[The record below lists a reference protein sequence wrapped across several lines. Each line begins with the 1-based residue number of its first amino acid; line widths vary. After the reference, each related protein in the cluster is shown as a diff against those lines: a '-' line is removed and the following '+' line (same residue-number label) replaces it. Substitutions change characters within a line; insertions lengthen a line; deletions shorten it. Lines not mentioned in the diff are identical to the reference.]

1 MEPDAACYAAHSTL
15 CTSHWYP
22 PSIIN
27 KYVAGITHKQTRT
40 WDCPQFPLQSDIKQ
54 PAVGFPIAAFW
65 SALNGCHWG
74 TRFSHLPPSARSH
87 LSLSLIIHLIWR
99 PSVWLI
105 GTFPE
110 FHLFLAVGM
119 SASLLLVKKLALN
132 SDFPPLLFVVDCILY
147 DLTSAMISEFCD
159 AHRFGA
165 NSINNTATNTWK
177 CSECFGGTL
186 TVLFLFFLVL
196 ESLNFWAPYR
206 ASISVNSPRNIES
219 IRVTVCGSAHAFSA
233 ALYRYSECPVKWCI
247 LPNIANSNHSVRSR
261 VVQSAWPASP
271 CFTSQPTATKIYGAY
286 RASSEHTQDTECC
299 IFLQLHFIPL
309 LSATHGTNG
318 Q

>member
-1 MEPDAACYAAHSTL
+1 MGVIGAHVSPISPHQHAAICRYRWLSILSGGHQFGWLGHSQNSIFSSLSECLRL
-15 CTSHWYP
+15 CCLLKSWP
-22 PSIIN
+22 WIQI
-27 KYVAGITHKQTRT
+27 
-40 WDCPQFPLQSDIKQ
+40 FPL
-54 PAVGFPIAAFW
+54 FF
-65 SALNGCHWG
+65 
-74 TRFSHLPPSARSH
+74 
-87 LSLSLIIHLIWR
+87 LSLIVFYTIWHR
-99 PSVWLI
+99 QWL
-105 GTFPE
+105 
-110 FHLFLAVGM
+110 VN
-119 SASLLLVKKLALN
+119 SATRTDLVQIQSITLR
-132 SDFPPLLFVVDCILY
+132 
-147 DLTSAMISEFCD
+147 LTRESAQ
-159 AHRFGA
+159 
-165 NSINNTATNTWK
+165 NVL
-177 CSECFGGTL
+177 GGL
-186 TVLFLFFLVL
+186 LFFLVL